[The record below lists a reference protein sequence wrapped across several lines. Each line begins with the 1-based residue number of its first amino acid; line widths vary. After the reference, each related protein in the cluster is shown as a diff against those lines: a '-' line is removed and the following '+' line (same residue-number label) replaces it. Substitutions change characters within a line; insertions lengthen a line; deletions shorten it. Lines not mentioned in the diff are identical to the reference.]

1 MIESSDPKKLLDRFQ
16 KCWQQSDQ
24 KHLQNREFYKKC
36 DDGYNAVIKPSTS
49 EWQSDLH
56 PPYAL
61 QIIDII
67 ESNIVDDDPDV
78 RVIASQ
84 PQYEEGAEMLTHILK
99 QQRYKDNFGEKYSLF
114 VKQALIRGISVA
126 KIPWLEEWRKI
137 PTPNYK
143 PDPLGM
149 RKEFQTVP
157 HRQQPGFVNVD
168 VNHFLWDA
176 NATSLDDAEYVF
188 FRTYESKRSLE
199 AAGVYENLD
208 QIEEMQ
214 TTLAADTRE
223 RRNRVEVTEWWWRD
237 GNSMRLTVVA
247 NRNTIIRDIISPFW
261 HGEFPFVVANIM
273 PQNFSFRGKSMVEII
288 SDLQIALWELQNQR
302 IDNSKFMANAAMFV
316 DPNTDQQD
324 IRLYPGAVIPLR
336 PDQVQAFQPNIS
348 ILQPSV
354 QAEEMIKGD
363 LQNITGAVGYLS
375 GASNT
380 QIDQT
385 TATGI
390 SVISNMAAKRII
402 RMKQQIM
409 YAMRRAGEQQ
419 IALNQQLLPGPVAVR
434 IDQNAQNDWRI
445 VTPTDIQGQ
454 YDFRVEDANESLMRQ
469 ERRAES
475 LAFANWFG
483 QNYMLLVQSGVQPN
497 MRRVAEDVIQAFDE
511 DPKEYI
517 GDSGEAPS
525 QVQNPLLVGGLG
537 QSQPGATT
545 PPGGMMPPTAPP
557 GVQPGGAP
565 PIPLPN
571 GAAPGQPNQ

>member
-1 MIESSDPKKLLDRFQ
+1 MIESDPKHLLTRFQ
-16 KCWQQSDQ
+16 KCWSSSDQ
-24 KHLQNREFYKKC
+24 KHRENREFYKKC
-36 DDGYNAVIKPSTS
+36 DDGYNAVLKPSEI

-61 QIIDII
+61 QIIDVI
-67 ESNIVDDDPDV
+67 ESNIVDDEPDV
-78 RVIASQ
+78 RVLPAQ
-84 PQYEEGAEMLTHILK
+84 PQYADGAELLSHILK
-99 QQRYKDNFGEKYSLF
+99 QQRYKDNFSEKYALF

-126 KIPWLEEWRKI
+126 KIPWLEEWRRV
-137 PTPNYK
+137 PTPGYK

-149 RKEFQTVP
+149 RKPFETVP
-157 HRQQPGFVNVD
+157 YRQQPGFVNVD
-168 VNHFLWDA
+168 VNHFLWDC
-176 NATSLDDAEYVF
+176 NATNLDDAEYVF

-208 QIEEMQ
+208 QIEEQ
-214 TTLAADTRE
+214 TNMSLEDQKE
-223 RRNRVEVTEWWWRD
+223 RRGRVEVVEWWWRD
-237 GNSMRLTVVA
+237 GDMMRLTVIA
-247 NRNTIIRDIISPFW
+247 NRQVIIRDCASPFW
-261 HGEFPFVVANIM
+261 HGQFPFVVANIM
-273 PQNFSFRGKSMVEII
+273 PTPFNFRGKSIVEII
-288 SDLQIALWELQNQR
+288 NDLQIALWELQNQR

-316 DPNTDQQD
+316 DPNTEQQD
-324 IRLYPGAVIPLR
+324 LRLYPGAVIPLR
-336 PDQVQAFQPNIS
+336 PDQVQAWVPNIS

-354 QAEEMIKGD
+354 QAEEMLKGD

-409 YAMRRAGEQQ
+409 FAMRRAGEQQ

-434 IDQNAQNDWRI
+434 IDQEADDDWRL

-469 ERRAES
+469 ERRAEA

-483 QNYMLLVQSGVQPN
+483 QNYMLLTQSGVTPN

-511 DPKEYI
+511 DPKEYLN
-517 GDSGEAPS
+517 DEDESAM
-525 QVQNPLLVGGLG
+525 QVQANPLVGGIG
-537 QSQPGATT
+537 AAQPGPTT
-545 PPGGMMPPTAPP
+545 PPEQQPPMQGLPQVDFSQLATVLGAGP
-557 GVQPGGAP
+557 GTT
-565 PIPLPN
+565 
-571 GAAPGQPNQ
+571 NQ

>member
-1 MIESSDPKKLLDRFQ
+1 MASDPKLLDKFL
-16 KCWQQSDQ
+16 KCWSTSNQRHQR
-24 KHLQNREFYKKC
+24 NREFYKKC
-36 DDGYNAVIKPSTS
+36 DDGYNAIIKPANS

-61 QIIDII
+61 QIIDIM
-67 ESNIVDDDPDV
+67 ESNIVDDEPDV
-78 RVIASQ
+78 RVIAAQ
-84 PQYEEGAEMLTHILK
+84 PQYEEGAELLTHILK
-99 QQRYKDNFGEKYSLF
+99 QQRYKDNFAEKYAMF
-114 VKQALIRGISVA
+114 VKQALIRGISIA
-126 KIPWLEEWRKI
+126 KIPWLEEWRKV

-149 RKEFQTVP
+149 RKEFETVP

-168 VNHFLWDA
+168 ANHFLWDP

-188 FRTYESKRSLE
+188 FRTYEAKRSLE
-199 AAGVYENLD
+199 ATGVYENLD
-208 QIEEMQ
+208 QIENM
-214 TTLAADTRE
+214 TSTMTPDDKE
-223 RRNRVEVTEWWWRD
+223 RRNRVEVVEWWWRD
-237 GNSMRLTVVA
+237 GNQIRLTVVA
-247 NRNTIIRDIISPFW
+247 NRNTIIRDCASPFW

-273 PQNFSFRGKSMVEII
+273 PSLFSFTGKSIVEII

-316 DPNTDQQD
+316 DPNTEQQD

-336 PDQVQAFQPNIS
+336 PDQVQPWVPNIS

-354 QAEEMIKGD
+354 QAEEMLKGD
-363 LQNITGAVGYLS
+363 LQNITGAVAYLS
-375 GASNT
+375 GASST
-380 QIDQT
+380 QVDQT

-434 IDQNAQNDWRI
+434 IDREAEQDWRM

-454 YDFRVEDANESLMRQ
+454 YDYRVEDANESLMRQ
-469 ERRAES
+469 ERRAEA

-483 QNYMLLVQSGVQPN
+483 QNYMLLVQSGVNPN

-511 DPKEYI
+511 DPKEYL
-517 GDSGEAPS
+517 GDAE
-525 QVQNPLLVGGLG
+525 QVQNPPLVGGPG
-537 QSQPGATT
+537 QSQPEPTT
-545 PPGGMMPPTAPP
+545 PMSVASPGAEA
-557 GVQPGGAP
+557 AP
-565 PIPLPN
+565 PIPPDLLAAL
-571 GAAPGQPNQ
+571 GAGSGPTNQ

>member
-1 MIESSDPKKLLDRFQ
+1 MNNTDPKKLLTRFQ
-16 KCWQQSDQ
+16 KCWSSSDQ
-24 KHLQNREFYKKC
+24 KHRENREFYKKC
-36 DDGYNAVIKPSTS
+36 DDGYNAVLKPSEI

-61 QIIDII
+61 QIIDVI
-67 ESNIVDDDPDV
+67 ESNIVDDEPDV
-78 RVIASQ
+78 RVLPAQ
-84 PQYEEGAEMLTHILK
+84 PQYSEGADLLGHILK
-99 QQRYKDNFGEKYSLF
+99 QQRYKDNFSEKYALF

-126 KIPWLEEWRKI
+126 KIPWLEEWRRV
-137 PTPNYK
+137 PTPGYK

-149 RKEFQTVP
+149 RKPYETVP
-157 HRQQPGFVNVD
+157 YRQQPGFVNVD
-168 VNHFLWDA
+168 VNHFLWDC
-176 NATSLDDAEYVF
+176 NATSLEDAEYVF

-208 QIEEMQ
+208 QIEEQNNMSLEDQ
-214 TTLAADTRE
+214 KE
-223 RRNRVEVTEWWWRD
+223 RRGRVEVVEWWWRD
-237 GNSMRLTVVA
+237 GDMMRLTVIA
-247 NRNTIIRDIISPFW
+247 NRQVIIRDCASPFW
-261 HGEFPFVVANIM
+261 HGQFPFVVANIM
-273 PQNFSFRGKSMVEII
+273 PTPFNFRGKSIVEII
-288 SDLQIALWELQNQR
+288 NDLQIALWELQNQR

-316 DPNTDQQD
+316 DPNTEQQD
-324 IRLYPGAVIPLR
+324 LRLYPGAVIPLR
-336 PDQVQAFQPNIS
+336 PDQVQAWVPNIS

-354 QAEEMIKGD
+354 QAEEMLKGD

-409 YAMRRAGEQQ
+409 FAMRRAGEQQ

-434 IDQNAQNDWRI
+434 IDREADEEWRL
-445 VTPTDIQGQ
+445 VTPADIQGQ

-469 ERRAES
+469 ERRAEA

-483 QNYMLLVQSGVQPN
+483 QNYMLLTQSGVTPN

-511 DPKEYI
+511 DPKEYLN
-517 GDSGEAPS
+517 DEDESAM
-525 QVQNPLLVGGLG
+525 QVQANPLVGGIG
-537 QSQPGATT
+537 AAQPGPTT
-545 PPGGMMPPTAPP
+545 PMAEA
-557 GVQPGGAP
+557 GGAP
-565 PIPLPN
+565 VPPEILAALA
-571 GAAPGQPNQ
+571 GAGPGTTNQ

>member
-1 MIESSDPKKLLDRFQ
+1 MIESSDQKKLLDRFQ
-16 KCWQQSDQ
+16 KCWSQSDQ
-24 KHLQNREFYKKC
+24 KHRQNREFYKKC
-36 DDGYNAVIKPSTS
+36 DDGYNAIIKPSNS

-78 RVIASQ
+78 RVIAAQ
-84 PQYEEGAEMLTHILK
+84 PQYEDGAEMLTHILK
-99 QQRYKDNFGEKYSLF
+99 QQRYKDNFGEKYALF

-126 KIPWLEEWRKI
+126 KIPWLEEWRKV

-149 RKEFQTVP
+149 RKPYETVP

-168 VNHFLWDA
+168 VNHFLWDS

-199 AAGVYENLD
+199 ASGVYENLD
-208 QIEEMQ
+208 KIVEM
-214 TTLAADTRE
+214 TTTISPDDKE
-223 RRNRVEVTEWWWRD
+223 RRNRVEVVEWWWRD
-237 GNSMRLTVVA
+237 GNMMRLTVVA
-247 NRNTIIRDIISPFW
+247 NRNTIIRDCASPFW
-261 HGEFPFVVANIM
+261 HGEFPFTVANIM
-273 PQNFSFRGKSMVEII
+273 PTPFVFRGKSIVEII

-316 DPNTDQQD
+316 DPNTEQQD

-354 QAEEMIKGD
+354 QAEEMLKGD

-434 IDQNAQNDWRI
+434 IDREAENDWKL
-445 VTPTDIQGQ
+445 VSPTDIQGQ
-454 YDFRVEDANESLMRQ
+454 YDYRVEDANESLMRQ
-469 ERRAES
+469 ERRAEA

-483 QNYMLLVQSGVQPN
+483 QNYMLLMQSGVTPN

-511 DPKEYI
+511 DPKEYL
-517 GDSGEAPS
+517 GNAE
-525 QVQNPLLVGGLG
+525 QVQNPPLVGGPG
-537 QSQPGATT
+537 QSQPEPTT
-545 PPGGMMPPTAPP
+545 PM
-557 GVQPGGAP
+557 
-565 PIPLPN
+565 
-571 GAAPGQPNQ
+571 GAAPGTPSIPPEILAALGAGSGQPIQ

>member
-1 MIESSDPKKLLDRFQ
+1 MIETTDPKKLLDRYQ
-16 KCWQQSDQ
+16 KCWSQSYQ
-24 KHLQNREFYKKC
+24 KHTQNCEFYKKC
-36 DDGYNAVIKPSTS
+36 DDGYNAIIKPSSS

-67 ESNIVDDDPDV
+67 ESNIVDDQPDM
-78 RVIASQ
+78 RVIPAQ
-84 PQYEEGAEMLTHILK
+84 PEYSNGAELLTHIVR
-99 QQRYKDNFGEKYSLF
+99 QQRYKDNFAEKYALF
-114 VKQALIRGISVA
+114 VKQSLIRGISVA
-126 KIPWLEEWRKI
+126 KIPWLEEWRKV

-143 PDPLGM
+143 PDPLGQ
-149 RKEFQTVP
+149 RQPYQNVAY
-157 HRQQPGFVNVD
+157 RQQPGFVNVD
-168 VNHFLWDA
+168 TNHFLWDV

-199 AAGVYENLD
+199 SAGVYENLD
-208 QIEEMQ
+208 KISTMTSQITPDEK
-214 TTLAADTRE
+214 E
-223 RRNRVEVTEWWWRD
+223 RRGRVEVVEWWWRD
-237 GNSMRLTVVA
+237 GNAMRLTVIA
-247 NRNTIIRDIISPFW
+247 NKSIIIRDCISPFW
-261 HGEFPFVVANIM
+261 HGQFPFVVANVM
-273 PQNFSFRGKSMVEII
+273 PTPFSFRGKSIVEII

-302 IDNSKFMANAAMFV
+302 IDNTKFMANAAMFV

-336 PDQVQAFQPNIS
+336 PDQVQAWVPNIS

-354 QAEEMIKGD
+354 QAEEMLKGD

-375 GASNT
+375 GASGS

-409 YAMRRAGEQQ
+409 FSMRRAGEQQ
-419 IALNQQLLPGPVAVR
+419 IALNQQLLPGPIAVR
-434 IDQNAQNDWRI
+434 IDRDAEQDWRV
-445 VTPTDIQGQ
+445 VTPADIQGA
-454 YDFRVEDANESLMRQ
+454 YDYKVEDANESLMRQ
-469 ERRAES
+469 ERRAEA

-483 QNYMLLVQSGVQPN
+483 TNYALLVQSGVQPN

-511 DPKEYI
+511 DPKEYL
-517 GDSGEAPS
+517 GDPPDASA
-525 QVQNPLLVGGLG
+525 QVQNPLLVGGPG

-545 PPGGMMPPTAPP
+545 PFGANGSPGAPSAPP
-557 GVQPGGAP
+557 
-565 PIPLPN
+565 PN
-571 GAAPGQPNQ
+571 LAALLGAAPGTTQ

>member
-1 MIESSDPKKLLDRFQ
+1 MAEYSDPKKLLARFQ
-16 KCWQQSDQ
+16 KCWSSSDQ
-24 KHLQNREFYKKC
+24 KHREHREFYKKC
-36 DDGYNAVIKPSTS
+36 DDGYNAIIKPSEV

-61 QIIDII
+61 QIIDVI
-67 ESNIVDDDPDV
+67 ESNIVDDEPDV
-78 RVIASQ
+78 RVLPAQ
-84 PQYEEGAEMLTHILK
+84 PQYAEGADLLTHILK
-99 QQRYKDNFGEKYSLF
+99 QQRYKDGFAEKYALF

-126 KIPWLEEWRKI
+126 KVPWLEEWRRV

-143 PDPLGM
+143 PDPLGQ
-149 RKEFQTVP
+149 RKPYQTVP
-157 HRQQPGFVNVD
+157 YRQQPGFVNVD
-168 VNHFLWDA
+168 ANHFLWDC

-188 FRTYESKRSLE
+188 FRTYETKRSLE

-208 QIEEMQ
+208 KIEESNFNME
-214 TTLAADTRE
+214 DDKE
-223 RRNRVEVTEWWWRD
+223 RRGRVEVIEWWWRD
-237 GNSMRLTVVA
+237 GGTMRLTVIA
-247 NRNTIIRDIISPFW
+247 NREVVIRDCASPFW
-261 HGEFPFVVANIM
+261 HGQFPFAVANIM
-273 PQNFSFRGKSMVEII
+273 PTPFAFRGKSIVEII
-288 SDLQIALWELQNQR
+288 NDIQIALWELQNQR

-316 DPNTDQQD
+316 DPNTEQQD
-324 IRLYPGAVIPLR
+324 LRLYPGAVIPLR
-336 PDQVQAFQPNIS
+336 PDQVQAWVPNIS

-354 QAEEMIKGD
+354 QAEELLKGD

-409 YAMRRAGEQQ
+409 FAMRRVGEQQ

-434 IDQNAQNDWRI
+434 IDANAEEDWRM
-445 VTPTDIQGQ
+445 VTPADIQGQ

-469 ERRAES
+469 ERRAEA

-483 QNYMLLVQSGVQPN
+483 QNYMLLTQSGVTPN

-511 DPKEYI
+511 DPKEYL
-517 GDSGEAPS
+517 GEEAAMQAQP
-525 QVQNPLLVGGLG
+525 NPLVGGM
-537 QSQPGATT
+537 GA
-545 PPGGMMPPTAPP
+545 APP
-557 GVQPGGAP
+557 GPTT
-565 PIPLPN
+565 PN
-571 GAAPGQPNQ
+571 GATGVPQAGPVDFSNLATILGAGPGEPSL

>member
-1 MIESSDPKKLLDRFQ
+1 MIGNSDHKKLLTRFQ
-16 KCWQQSDQ
+16 KCWSSSDQ
-24 KHLQNREFYKKC
+24 KHRENREFYKKC
-36 DDGYNAVIKPSTS
+36 DDGYNAVLKPSEI

-61 QIIDII
+61 QIIDVI
-67 ESNIVDDDPDV
+67 ESNIVDDEPEV
-78 RVIASQ
+78 RVIPAQ
-84 PQYEEGAEMLTHILK
+84 PDDAEGAELLTHILK
-99 QQRYKDNFGEKYSLF
+99 QQRYKDNFSEKYALF

-126 KIPWLEEWRKI
+126 KIPWLEEWRKV

-149 RKEFQTVP
+149 REPYQTVP
-157 HRQQPGFVNVD
+157 YRQQPGFVNVD

-199 AAGVYENLD
+199 AAGVYMNLD
-208 QIEEMQ
+208 QIEEQNNMSIDDQ
-214 TTLAADTRE
+214 KE
-223 RRNRVEVTEWWWRD
+223 RRGRVEVIEWWWRD
-237 GNSMRLTVVA
+237 GNMMRLTVIA
-247 NRNTIIRDIISPFW
+247 NRQVIIRDCASPFW
-261 HGEFPFVVANIM
+261 HGQFPFVVANIM
-273 PQNFSFRGKSMVEII
+273 PTPFCFRGKSIVEII
-288 SDLQIALWELQNQR
+288 NDLQIALWELQNQR

-316 DPNTDQQD
+316 DPNTEQQD

-336 PDQVQAFQPNIS
+336 PDQVQAWVPNIS

-354 QAEEMIKGD
+354 QAEEMLKGD

-409 YAMRRAGEQQ
+409 FAMRRAGEQQ

-434 IDQNAQNDWRI
+434 IDREADEEWKV

-454 YDFRVEDANESLMRQ
+454 YDYKVEDANESLMRQ
-469 ERRAES
+469 ERRAEA

-483 QNYMLLVQSGVQPN
+483 QNYMLLTQSGVTPN

-511 DPKEYI
+511 DPKEYL
-517 GDSGEAPS
+517 GDEPDDDAM
-525 QVQNPLLVGGLG
+525 QVQANPLVGGIG
-537 QSQPGATT
+537 AAQPGPTT
-545 PPGGMMPPTAPP
+545 PM
-557 GVQPGGAP
+557 
-565 PIPLPN
+565 
-571 GAAPGQPNQ
+571 GAAPGVPSIPPDILAALGAGPGTEDSD

>member
-1 MIESSDPKKLLDRFQ
+1 MIESSDQKNLLTRFQ
-16 KCWQQSDQ
+16 KCWSTSNQ
-24 KHLQNREFYKKC
+24 KHRENREFYKKC
-36 DDGYNAVIKPSTS
+36 DDGYNAVLKPSEI

-61 QIIDII
+61 QIIDVI
-67 ESNIVDDDPDV
+67 ESNIVDDEPDV
-78 RVIASQ
+78 RVIPAQ
-84 PQYEEGAEMLTHILK
+84 PQYAEGADLLTHILK
-99 QQRYKDNFGEKYSLF
+99 QQRYKDNFSEKYALF

-126 KIPWLEEWRKI
+126 KIPWLEEWRKV

-149 RKEFQTVP
+149 RKPYETVP
-157 HRQQPGFVNVD
+157 YRQQPGFVNVD

-176 NATSLDDAEYVF
+176 NATNLDDAEYVF
-188 FRTYESKRSLE
+188 FRTFESKRSLE

-208 QIEEMQ
+208 KIEEQ
-214 TTLAADTRE
+214 TNLSMEDDKE
-223 RRNRVEVTEWWWRD
+223 RRGRVEVIEWWWRD
-237 GNSMRLTVVA
+237 GNMMRLTVIA
-247 NRNTIIRDIISPFW
+247 NQQVIIRDCASPFW
-261 HGEFPFVVANIM
+261 HGQFPFVVANIM
-273 PQNFSFRGKSMVEII
+273 PTPFNFRGKSIVEII
-288 SDLQIALWELQNQR
+288 NDLQIALWELQNQR

-316 DPNTDQQD
+316 DPNTEQQD

-336 PDQVQAFQPNIS
+336 PDQVQAWVPNIS

-354 QAEEMIKGD
+354 QAEEMLKGD

-419 IALNQQLLPGPVAVR
+419 VALNQQLLPGPVAVR
-434 IDQNAQNDWRI
+434 IDKEAEEDWRL

-454 YDFRVEDANESLMRQ
+454 YDYKVEDANESLMRQ
-469 ERRAES
+469 ERRAEA

-483 QNYMLLVQSGVQPN
+483 QNYMLLQQSGVNPN

-511 DPKEYI
+511 DPKEYL
-517 GDSGEAPS
+517 GDEDAM
-525 QVQNPLLVGGLG
+525 QVQANPLVGGIG
-537 QSQPGATT
+537 EAQPGPTT
-545 PPGGMMPPTAPP
+545 PMGAEQAEEVMIPPQILSALAGAGPGTT
-557 GVQPGGAP
+557 
-565 PIPLPN
+565 
-571 GAAPGQPNQ
+571 

>member
-1 MIESSDPKKLLDRFQ
+1 MASDPKLLDKFL
-16 KCWQQSDQ
+16 KCWSTSNQRHQR
-24 KHLQNREFYKKC
+24 NREFYKKC
-36 DDGYNAVIKPSTS
+36 DDGYNAIIKPANS

-61 QIIDII
+61 QIIDIM
-67 ESNIVDDDPDV
+67 ESNIVDDEPDV
-78 RVIASQ
+78 RVIAAQ
-84 PQYEEGAEMLTHILK
+84 PQYEEGAELLTHILK
-99 QQRYKDNFGEKYSLF
+99 QQRYKDNFAEKYAMF
-114 VKQALIRGISVA
+114 VKQALIRGISIA
-126 KIPWLEEWRKI
+126 KIPWLEEWRKV

-149 RKEFQTVP
+149 RKEFETVP

-168 VNHFLWDA
+168 ANHFLWDP

-188 FRTYESKRSLE
+188 FRTYEAKRSLE
-199 AAGVYENLD
+199 ATGVYENLD
-208 QIEEMQ
+208 QIENM
-214 TTLAADTRE
+214 TSTMTPDDKE
-223 RRNRVEVTEWWWRD
+223 RRNRVEVVEWWWRD
-237 GNSMRLTVVA
+237 GNQIRLTVVA
-247 NRNTIIRDIISPFW
+247 NRNTIIRDCASPFW

-273 PQNFSFRGKSMVEII
+273 PSLFSFTGKSIVEII

-316 DPNTDQQD
+316 DPNTEQQD

-336 PDQVQAFQPNIS
+336 PDQVQPWVPNIS

-354 QAEEMIKGD
+354 QAEEMLKGD
-363 LQNITGAVGYLS
+363 LQNITGAVAYLS
-375 GASNT
+375 GASST
-380 QIDQT
+380 QVDQT

-434 IDQNAQNDWRI
+434 IDREAEQDWRM

-454 YDFRVEDANESLMRQ
+454 YDYRVEDANESLMRQ
-469 ERRAES
+469 ERRAEA

-483 QNYMLLVQSGVQPN
+483 QNYMLLVQSGVNPN

-511 DPKEYI
+511 DPKEYL
-517 GDSGEAPS
+517 GDAE
-525 QVQNPLLVGGLG
+525 QVQNPPLVGGPG
-537 QSQPGATT
+537 QSQPEPTT
-545 PPGGMMPPTAPP
+545 PMSVASPGAE
-557 GVQPGGAP
+557 AAL
-565 PIPLPN
+565 PIPPDLLAAL
-571 GAAPGQPNQ
+571 GAGSGPTNQ

>member
-1 MIESSDPKKLLDRFQ
+1 MIESDPTHLLTRFQ
-16 KCWQQSDQ
+16 KCWSSSDQ
-24 KHLQNREFYKKC
+24 KHRENREFYKKC
-36 DDGYNAVIKPSTS
+36 DDGYNAVLKPSEI

-61 QIIDII
+61 QIIDVI
-67 ESNIVDDDPDV
+67 ESNIVDDEPDV
-78 RVIASQ
+78 RVLPAQ
-84 PQYEEGAEMLTHILK
+84 PQYADGAELLSHILK
-99 QQRYKDNFGEKYSLF
+99 QQRYKDNFSEKYALF

-126 KIPWLEEWRKI
+126 KIPWLEEWRKV

-149 RKEFQTVP
+149 RQPYETVP
-157 HRQQPGFVNVD
+157 YRQQPGFVNVD
-168 VNHFLWDA
+168 VNHFLWDC

-208 QIEEMQ
+208 QIEEQ
-214 TTLAADTRE
+214 TNMSLEDQKE
-223 RRNRVEVTEWWWRD
+223 RRGRVEVVEWWWRD
-237 GNSMRLTVVA
+237 GDMMRLTVIA
-247 NRNTIIRDIISPFW
+247 NRQVIIRDCASPFW
-261 HGEFPFVVANIM
+261 HGQFPFVVANIM
-273 PQNFSFRGKSMVEII
+273 PTPFNFRGKSIVEII
-288 SDLQIALWELQNQR
+288 NDLQIALWELQNQR

-316 DPNTDQQD
+316 DPNTEQQD
-324 IRLYPGAVIPLR
+324 LRLYPGAVIPLR
-336 PDQVQAFQPNIS
+336 PDQVQAWVPNIS

-354 QAEEMIKGD
+354 QAEEMLKGD

-409 YAMRRAGEQQ
+409 FAMRRAGEQQ

-434 IDQNAQNDWRI
+434 IDQEADDDWRL

-469 ERRAES
+469 ERRAEA

-483 QNYMLLVQSGVQPN
+483 QNYMLLTQSGVTPN

-511 DPKEYI
+511 DPKEYLN
-517 GDSGEAPS
+517 DEDESAM
-525 QVQNPLLVGGLG
+525 QVQANPLVGGIG
-537 QSQPGATT
+537 AAQPGPTT
-545 PPGGMMPPTAPP
+545 PPEQQPPMQGLPQVDFSQLATVLGAGP
-557 GVQPGGAP
+557 GTT
-565 PIPLPN
+565 
-571 GAAPGQPNQ
+571 NQ

>member
-1 MIESSDPKKLLDRFQ
+1 MLETTDPKKLLDRYQ
-16 KCWQQSDQ
+16 KCWSQSYQ
-24 KHLQNREFYKKC
+24 KHTQNCEFYKKC
-36 DDGYNAVIKPSTS
+36 DDGYNAIIKPSNS

-67 ESNIVDDDPDV
+67 ESNIVDDQPDM
-78 RVIASQ
+78 RVIPAQ
-84 PQYEEGAEMLTHILK
+84 PEYSNGAELLTHIVR
-99 QQRYKDNFGEKYSLF
+99 QQRYKDNFAEKYALF
-114 VKQALIRGISVA
+114 VKQSLIRGISVA
-126 KIPWLEEWRKI
+126 KIPWLEEWRKV

-143 PDPLGM
+143 PDPLGQ
-149 RKEFQTVP
+149 RQPYQNVAY
-157 HRQQPGFVNVD
+157 RQQPGFVNVD
-168 VNHFLWDA
+168 TNHFLWDV

-199 AAGVYENLD
+199 SAGVYENLD
-208 QIEEMQ
+208 KISTMTSQITPDEK
-214 TTLAADTRE
+214 E
-223 RRNRVEVTEWWWRD
+223 RRGRVEVVEWWWRD
-237 GNSMRLTVVA
+237 GNTMRLTVIA
-247 NRNTIIRDIISPFW
+247 NKIIIFRDCISPFW
-261 HGEFPFVVANIM
+261 HGQFPFVVANVM
-273 PQNFSFRGKSMVEII
+273 PTPFSFRGKSIVEII

-302 IDNSKFMANAAMFV
+302 IDNTKFMANAAMFV

-336 PDQVQAFQPNIS
+336 PDQVQAWVPNIS

-354 QAEEMIKGD
+354 QAEEMLKGD

-375 GASNT
+375 GASGS

-409 YAMRRAGEQQ
+409 FSMRRAGEQQ
-419 IALNQQLLPGPVAVR
+419 IALNQQLLPGPIAVR
-434 IDQNAQNDWRI
+434 IDRDAEQDWRV
-445 VTPTDIQGQ
+445 VTPADIQGA
-454 YDFRVEDANESLMRQ
+454 YDYKVEDANESLMRQ
-469 ERRAES
+469 ERRAEA

-483 QNYMLLVQSGVQPN
+483 TNYALLVQSGVQPN

-511 DPKEYI
+511 DPKEYL
-517 GDSGEAPS
+517 GDQPDASA
-525 QVQNPLLVGGLG
+525 QVQNPLLVGGPG

-545 PPGGMMPPTAPP
+545 PFGANGSLGAPSAPP
-557 GVQPGGAP
+557 
-565 PIPLPN
+565 PN
-571 GAAPGQPNQ
+571 LAALLGAAPGTTQ

>member
-1 MIESSDPKKLLDRFQ
+1 MASDQKLLDKFL
-16 KCWQQSDQ
+16 KCWGTADQ
-24 KHLQNREFYKKC
+24 KHRQNREFYKKC
-36 DDGYNAVIKPSTS
+36 DDGYNAIIKPSNS

-61 QIIDII
+61 QIIDVI
-67 ESNIVDDDPDV
+67 ESNIVDDEPDV
-78 RVIASQ
+78 RVIPAQ
-84 PQYEEGAEMLTHILK
+84 PQYEEGAELLTHILK
-99 QQRYKDNFGEKYSLF
+99 QQRYKDNFGEKYAMF
-114 VKQALIRGISVA
+114 VKQALIRGITIA
-126 KIPWLEEWRKI
+126 KVPWLEEWRKV

-149 RKEFQTVP
+149 RQPYETVP
-157 HRQQPGFVNVD
+157 YRQQPGFVNVD
-168 VNHFLWDA
+168 ANHFLWDA

-199 AAGVYENLD
+199 ASGVYENLD
-208 QIEEMQ
+208 EIQEM
-214 TTLAADTRE
+214 TSRMTADDKE
-223 RRNRVEVTEWWWRD
+223 RRNRVEVIEWWWRD
-237 GNSMRLTVVA
+237 GNMMRLTVIA
-247 NRNTIIRDIISPFW
+247 NRSTIIRDCPSPFW
-261 HGEFPFVVANIM
+261 HGQFPFVVANIM
-273 PQNFSFRGKSMVEII
+273 PSLFSFVGKSIVEII

-316 DPNTDQQD
+316 DPNTEQQD
-324 IRLYPGAVIPLR
+324 IRLFPGAVIPLR
-336 PDQVQAFQPNIS
+336 PDQVQPFQPNIS

-354 QAEEMIKGD
+354 QAEEMLKGD

-419 IALNQQLLPGPVAVR
+419 LALNQQLLPGPVAVR
-434 IDQNAQNDWRI
+434 IDREAEQDWKI

-469 ERRAES
+469 ERRAEA

-497 MRRVAEDVIQAFDE
+497 MRRVAEDVVQAFDE
-511 DPKEYI
+511 DPKEYL
-517 GDSGEAPS
+517 GDSGEGMM
-525 QVQNPLLVGGLG
+525 QVQNPPLVGGPG
-537 QSQPGATT
+537 QSQPEPTT
-545 PPGGMMPPTAPP
+545 PMS
-557 GVQPGGAP
+557 
-565 PIPLPN
+565 
-571 GAAPGQPNQ
+571 AAPASPGIPPEILAALGAGSGLNQ

>member
-1 MIESSDPKKLLDRFQ
+1 MIESDPKQLLTRFQ
-16 KCWQQSDQ
+16 KCWSSSDQ
-24 KHLQNREFYKKC
+24 KHRENREFYKKC
-36 DDGYNAVIKPSTS
+36 DDGYNAVLKPSEI

-61 QIIDII
+61 QIIDVI
-67 ESNIVDDDPDV
+67 ESNIVDDEPDV
-78 RVIASQ
+78 RVLPAQ
-84 PQYEEGAEMLTHILK
+84 PQYAEGAELLSHILK
-99 QQRYKDNFGEKYSLF
+99 QQRYKDNFSEKYALF

-126 KIPWLEEWRKI
+126 KIPWLEEWRKV

-149 RKEFQTVP
+149 RQPYETVP
-157 HRQQPGFVNVD
+157 YRQQPGFVNVD
-168 VNHFLWDA
+168 VNHFLWDC

-199 AAGVYENLD
+199 ATGVYENLD
-208 QIEEMQ
+208 KIEEQNNLTMSE
-214 TTLAADTRE
+214 DKE
-223 RRNRVEVTEWWWRD
+223 RRGRVEVIEWWWRD
-237 GNSMRLTVVA
+237 GNMMRLTVIA
-247 NRNTIIRDIISPFW
+247 NRQVIIRDCASPFW
-261 HGEFPFVVANIM
+261 HGQFPFICANIM
-273 PQNFSFRGKSMVEII
+273 PTPFEFRGKSIVEII
-288 SDLQIALWELQNQR
+288 NDIQIALWELQNQR

-316 DPNTDQQD
+316 DPNTEQQD

-336 PDQVQAFQPNIS
+336 PDQVQAWVPNIS

-354 QAEEMIKGD
+354 QAEELLKGD

-409 YAMRRAGEQQ
+409 FAMRRAGEQQ

-434 IDQNAQNDWRI
+434 IDRESDDDWRV

-469 ERRAES
+469 ERRAEA

-483 QNYMLLVQSGVQPN
+483 QNYMLLTQSGVTPN

-511 DPKEYI
+511 DPKEYL
-517 GDSGEAPS
+517 GEERDDEDVAA
-525 QVQNPLLVGGLG
+525 NPLVGGIG
-537 QSQPGATT
+537 MTQPGPTT
-545 PPGGMMPPTAPP
+545 PMSE
-557 GVQPGGAP
+557 AP
-565 PIPLPN
+565 PIPAGGVANLAALF
-571 GAAPGQPNQ
+571 GAGPGTTNE

>member
-1 MIESSDPKKLLDRFQ
+1 MIESDPKQLLTRFH
-16 KCWQQSDQ
+16 KCWSSSDQ
-24 KHLQNREFYKKC
+24 KHRENREFYKKC
-36 DDGYNAVIKPSTS
+36 DDGYNAVLKPSEI

-61 QIIDII
+61 QIIDVI
-67 ESNIVDDDPDV
+67 ESNIVDDEPDV
-78 RVIASQ
+78 RVLPAQ
-84 PQYEEGAEMLTHILK
+84 PQYAEGAELLSHILK
-99 QQRYKDNFGEKYSLF
+99 QQRYKDNFSEKYAMF

-126 KIPWLEEWRKI
+126 KIPWLEEWRKV

-149 RKEFQTVP
+149 RQPYETVP
-157 HRQQPGFVNVD
+157 YRQQPGFVNVD
-168 VNHFLWDA
+168 VNHFLWDC
-176 NATSLDDAEYVF
+176 NATNLDDAEYVF

-208 QIEEMQ
+208 QIEEQ
-214 TTLAADTRE
+214 TNMSLEDQKE
-223 RRNRVEVTEWWWRD
+223 RRGRVEVVEWWWRD
-237 GNSMRLTVVA
+237 GNMMRLTVIA
-247 NRNTIIRDIISPFW
+247 NRQVIIRDCASPFW
-261 HGEFPFVVANIM
+261 HGQFPFVVANIM
-273 PQNFSFRGKSMVEII
+273 PTPFNFRGKSIVEII
-288 SDLQIALWELQNQR
+288 NDLQIALWELQNQR

-316 DPNTDQQD
+316 DPNTEQQD
-324 IRLYPGAVIPLR
+324 LRLYPGAVIPLR
-336 PDQVQAFQPNIS
+336 PDQVQAWVPNIS

-354 QAEEMIKGD
+354 QAEEMLKGD

-409 YAMRRAGEQQ
+409 FAMRRAGEQQ

-434 IDQNAQNDWRI
+434 IDQEADDDWRL

-469 ERRAES
+469 ERRAEA

-483 QNYMLLVQSGVQPN
+483 QNYMLLTQSGVTPN

-511 DPKEYI
+511 DPKEYLN
-517 GDSGEAPS
+517 DEDESAM
-525 QVQNPLLVGGLG
+525 QVQANPLVGGIG
-537 QSQPGATT
+537 AAQPGPTT
-545 PPGGMMPPTAPP
+545 PPEQQPPMQGLPQVDFSQLATVLGAGP
-557 GVQPGGAP
+557 GTT
-565 PIPLPN
+565 
-571 GAAPGQPNQ
+571 NQ

>member
-1 MIESSDPKKLLDRFQ
+1 MAADQKLLDRFL
-16 KCWQQSDQ
+16 KSWGQSEQ
-24 KHLQNREFYKKC
+24 KHRNSREFFKKC
-36 DDGYNAVIKPSTS
+36 DDGYNAIIKPSNS

-67 ESNIVDDDPDV
+67 ESNIVDDEPDV
-78 RVIASQ
+78 RVIAAQ

-99 QQRYKDNFGEKYSLF
+99 QQRYKDNFGEKYALF
-114 VKQALIRGISVA
+114 VKQALIRGISIA
-126 KIPWLEEWRKI
+126 KVPWLEEWRRV

-143 PDPLGM
+143 PDPLNM
-149 RKEFQTVP
+149 RKPYETVP
-157 HRQQPGFVNVD
+157 YRQQPGFVNVD
-168 VNHFLWDA
+168 ANHFLWDP

-199 AAGVYENLD
+199 ASGVYENLD
-208 QIEEMQ
+208 QIQDM
-214 TTLAADTRE
+214 TSTMGADDKE
-223 RRNRVEVTEWWWRD
+223 RRNRVEVIEWWWRD
-237 GNSMRLTVVA
+237 GNMMRLTVIA
-247 NRNTIIRDIISPFW
+247 NRNTIIRDCPSPFW
-261 HGEFPFVVANIM
+261 HGQFPFVVANIM
-273 PQNFSFRGKSMVEII
+273 PTLFSFVGKSIVEII

-316 DPNTDQQD
+316 DPNTEQQD
-324 IRLYPGAVIPLR
+324 IRLFPGAVIPLR
-336 PDQVQAFQPNIS
+336 PDQVQPFMPNIS

-354 QAEEMIKGD
+354 QAEEMLKGD

-380 QIDQT
+380 QIDQN

-419 IALNQQLLPGPVAVR
+419 VALNQQLLPGPVAVR
-434 IDQNAQNDWRI
+434 IDREAENDWKV
-445 VTPTDIQGQ
+445 VTPADIQGQ

-469 ERRAES
+469 ERRAEA

-511 DPKEYI
+511 DPKEYL
-517 GDSGEAPS
+517 GDSGEGMM
-525 QVQNPLLVGGLG
+525 QVQNPPLVGGPG
-537 QSQPGATT
+537 QSQPEPTT
-545 PPGGMMPPTAPP
+545 PM
-557 GVQPGGAP
+557 
-565 PIPLPN
+565 
-571 GAAPGQPNQ
+571 GAAPEAPGIPPEILAALGAGSGPTNQ

>member
-1 MIESSDPKKLLDRFQ
+1 MIETTDQNKLLTRFH
-16 KCWQQSDQ
+16 KCWSSSDQ
-24 KHLQNREFYKKC
+24 KHRESREFYRKC
-36 DDGYNAVIKPSTS
+36 DDGYNAVLKPSEI

-67 ESNIVDDDPDV
+67 ESNIVDDEPDV
-78 RVIASQ
+78 RVLPAQ
-84 PQYEEGAEMLTHILK
+84 PQYAEGADLLSHILK
-99 QQRYKDNFGEKYSLF
+99 QQRYKDNFSEKYALF

-126 KIPWLEEWRKI
+126 KIPWLEEWRRV

-149 RKEFQTVP
+149 RQPYERVAY
-157 HRQQPGFVNVD
+157 RQQPGFVNVD
-168 VNHFLWDA
+168 TNHFLWDC

-199 AAGVYENLD
+199 ASGVYENLD
-208 QIEEMQ
+208 KIEEQNNMSLDDQ
-214 TTLAADTRE
+214 KE
-223 RRNRVEVTEWWWRD
+223 RRGRVEVIEWWWRD
-237 GNSMRLTVVA
+237 GDMIRLTVIA
-247 NRNTIIRDIISPFW
+247 NRQVIIRDCASPFW
-261 HGEFPFVVANIM
+261 HGQFPFVVANIM
-273 PQNFSFRGKSMVEII
+273 PTPFEFRGKSIVEII
-288 SDLQIALWELQNQR
+288 NDIQIALWELQNQR

-316 DPNTDQQD
+316 DPNTEQQD

-336 PDQVQAFQPNIS
+336 PDQVQAWVPNIS

-354 QAEEMIKGD
+354 QAEEILKGD

-409 YAMRRAGEQQ
+409 FAMRRAGEQQ

-434 IDQNAQNDWRI
+434 IDQNADEEWRL
-445 VTPTDIQGQ
+445 VTPADIQGQ

-469 ERRAES
+469 ERRAEA

-483 QNYMLLVQSGVQPN
+483 QNYALLMQSGVTPN

-511 DPKEYI
+511 DPKEYL
-517 GDSGEAPS
+517 GEEPEEPEEDAMR
-525 QVQNPLLVGGLG
+525 VQAGPLVGGTG
-537 QSQPGATT
+537 MAQPGPTT
-545 PPGGMMPPTAPP
+545 PFGGEQEGVIPPEGMRNLAALFGAGPGTT
-557 GVQPGGAP
+557 
-565 PIPLPN
+565 
-571 GAAPGQPNQ
+571 

>member
-1 MIESSDPKKLLDRFQ
+1 
-16 KCWQQSDQ
+16 
-24 KHLQNREFYKKC
+24 
-36 DDGYNAVIKPSTS
+36 
-49 EWQSDLH
+49 
-56 PPYAL
+56 
-61 QIIDII
+61 
-67 ESNIVDDDPDV
+67 
-78 RVIASQ
+78 
-84 PQYEEGAEMLTHILK
+84 
-99 QQRYKDNFGEKYSLF
+99 
-114 VKQALIRGISVA
+114 
-126 KIPWLEEWRKI
+126 
-137 PTPNYK
+137 
-143 PDPLGM
+143 
-149 RKEFQTVP
+149 
-157 HRQQPGFVNVD
+157 
-168 VNHFLWDA
+168 
-176 NATSLDDAEYVF
+176 
-188 FRTYESKRSLE
+188 
-199 AAGVYENLD
+199 
-208 QIEEMQ
+208 
-214 TTLAADTRE
+214 
-223 RRNRVEVTEWWWRD
+223 
-237 GNSMRLTVVA
+237 
-247 NRNTIIRDIISPFW
+247 
-261 HGEFPFVVANIM
+261 
-273 PQNFSFRGKSMVEII
+273 
-288 SDLQIALWELQNQR
+288 
-302 IDNSKFMANAAMFV
+302 
-316 DPNTDQQD
+316 
-324 IRLYPGAVIPLR
+324 
-336 PDQVQAFQPNIS
+336 
-348 ILQPSV
+348 
-354 QAEEMIKGD
+354 MIKGD

>member
-1 MIESSDPKKLLDRFQ
+1 VIESDPKHLLTRFQ
-16 KCWQQSDQ
+16 KCWSSSDQ
-24 KHLQNREFYKKC
+24 KHRENREFYKKC
-36 DDGYNAVIKPSTS
+36 DDGYNAVLKPSEI

-61 QIIDII
+61 QIIDVI
-67 ESNIVDDDPDV
+67 ESNIVDDEPDV
-78 RVIASQ
+78 RVLPAQ
-84 PQYEEGAEMLTHILK
+84 PQYADGAELLSHILK
-99 QQRYKDNFGEKYSLF
+99 QQRYKDNFSEKYALF

-126 KIPWLEEWRKI
+126 KIPWLEEWRRV
-137 PTPNYK
+137 PTPGYK

-149 RKEFQTVP
+149 RKPFETVP
-157 HRQQPGFVNVD
+157 YRQQPGFVNVD
-168 VNHFLWDA
+168 VNHFLWDC
-176 NATSLDDAEYVF
+176 NATNLDDAEYVF

-208 QIEEMQ
+208 QIEEQNNMSLEDQ
-214 TTLAADTRE
+214 KE
-223 RRNRVEVTEWWWRD
+223 RRGRVEVVEWWWRD
-237 GNSMRLTVVA
+237 GDMMRLTVIA
-247 NRNTIIRDIISPFW
+247 NRQVIIRDCASPFW
-261 HGEFPFVVANIM
+261 HGQFPFVVANIM
-273 PQNFSFRGKSMVEII
+273 PTPFNFRGKSIVEII
-288 SDLQIALWELQNQR
+288 NDLQIALWELQNQR

-316 DPNTDQQD
+316 DPNTEQQD
-324 IRLYPGAVIPLR
+324 LRLYPGAVIPLR
-336 PDQVQAFQPNIS
+336 PDQVQAWVPNIS

-354 QAEEMIKGD
+354 QAEEMLKGD

-409 YAMRRAGEQQ
+409 FAMRRAGEQQ

-434 IDQNAQNDWRI
+434 IDQEADDDWRL

-469 ERRAES
+469 ERRAEA

-483 QNYMLLVQSGVQPN
+483 QNYMLLTQSGVTPN

-511 DPKEYI
+511 DPKEYLN
-517 GDSGEAPS
+517 DEDESAM
-525 QVQNPLLVGGLG
+525 QVQANPLVGGIG
-537 QSQPGATT
+537 AAQPGPTT
-545 PPGGMMPPTAPP
+545 PPEQQPPMQGLPQVDFSQLATVLGAGP
-557 GVQPGGAP
+557 GTT
-565 PIPLPN
+565 
-571 GAAPGQPNQ
+571 NQ